1 MEMNALLSWLQ
12 SSSVVGLL
20 IPFIMAVFVIFLR
33 VRRARRP
40 VSVKSII
47 LPPFFMAT
55 GFAMFLFP
63 GAATSPVYE
72 VIALCLGILFS
83 IPLILS
89 SRFEVIG
96 QEIYLKPSPL
106 LFLILG
112 GLLVVRIIIKL
123 LINDSFTT
131 IQTAGLFFILAFGML
146 VSWRIAML
154 YNYRQLLKKVVR
166 A

>member
-1 MEMNALLSWLQ
+1 MDLNLLLSWLN
-12 SSSVVGLL
+12 SSSVVGLV
-20 IPFIMAVFVIFLR
+20 IPLIMAVGVIFLR
-33 VRRARRP
+33 MRRARKP

-63 GAATSPVYE
+63 GAATSPMYE
-72 VIALCLGILFS
+72 AIALLLGVLFS
-83 IPLILS
+83 IPLIIS

-96 QEIYLKPSPL
+96 QDIYLKPSPL
-106 LFLILG
+106 LFIILG

-131 IQTAGLFFILAFGML
+131 IQTAGLFFVLAFGML
-146 VSWRIAML
+146 VSWRVAML
-154 YNYRQLLKKVVR
+154 YNYRQLVKKVLR

>member
-1 MEMNALLSWLQ
+1 MDLNLLLSWLN
-12 SSSVVGLL
+12 SSSVVGLV
-20 IPFIMAVFVIFLR
+20 IPLIMAVGVIFLR
-33 VRRARRP
+33 MRRARKP

-63 GAATSPVYE
+63 GAATSPMYE
-72 VIALCLGILFS
+72 AIALLLGILFS
-83 IPLILS
+83 IPLIIS

-96 QEIYLKPSPL
+96 QDIYLKPSPL
-106 LFLILG
+106 LFIILG

-131 IQTAGLFFILAFGML
+131 IQTAGLFFVLAFGML
-146 VSWRIAML
+146 VSWRLAML
-154 YNYRQLLKKVVR
+154 YNYRQLVKKVLRV
-166 A
+166 